1 MICAVYKSSRKEET
15 FLFVPKREDFSQVPE
30 PLMQMFGQ
38 PKLVMLLPLDR
49 KEKLGIADIDKVRS
63 ELVAKGYY
71 LQIPPPK
78 ENLLTEHR
86 RSLGIED

>member
-1 MICAVYKSSRKEET
+1 M
-15 FLFVPKREDFSQVPE
+15 PE

-38 PKLVMLLPLDR
+38 PKLVMLLPLD
-49 KEKLGIADIDKVRS
+49 KKDKLGIADISKVRA
-63 ELVAKGYY
+63 ELEQKGYY

>member
-15 FLFVPKREDFSQVPE
+15 FLFLPKRDDFSQVPE

-38 PKLVMLLPLDR
+38 PKLVMLLPLD
-49 KEKLGIADIDKVRS
+49 KKDKLGIADINKVRT
-63 ELVAKGYY
+63 ELELKGYY

-86 RSLGIED
+86 RSLGVEN

>member
-38 PKLVMLLPLDR
+38 PKLVMLLPLD
-49 KEKLGIADIDKVRS
+49 KKDKLGIADISKVRA
-63 ELVAKGYY
+63 ELEQKGYY